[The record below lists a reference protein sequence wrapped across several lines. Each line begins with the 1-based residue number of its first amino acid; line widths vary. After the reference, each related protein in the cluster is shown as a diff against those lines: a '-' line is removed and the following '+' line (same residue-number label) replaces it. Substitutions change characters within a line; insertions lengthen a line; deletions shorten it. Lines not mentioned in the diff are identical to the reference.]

1 LYGAAR
7 YVVILSIDRVEGK
20 RLIGGI
26 AQCKE
31 AQLGAPFQTFSLE
44 DMGPDPLNGE
54 FELLCAA

>member
-1 LYGAAR
+1 VRRSKVCCCNVCGWSR
-7 YVVILSIDRVEGK
+7 GK

-31 AQLGAPFQTFSLE
+31 AQSGAPFQTFNLE
-44 DMGPDPLNGE
+44 DMGPDPLNGK